1 MLASAFPTERLNLE
15 VLVMDNVK
23 RVPVLDIHVMSDEEW
38 NKLTKKNKAEVQ
50 TMSDVMTVENTE
62 MQIREYNG
70 QRVVTF
76 KDIDRVHERVSG
88 TARRAFSK
96 NRKRFLE
103 GTDYFMLKPS
113 GNPNVQNTYIRNLSI
128 PNKGITVLTETGY
141 LMIVKTFTDDLS
153 WSVQRQLV
161 NNYFE
166 KRVVQNVVDEAPKID
181 KDKEQLID
189 RLMIDTSNRPRVPL
203 IENWYQRN
211 IGRIERICKIVNI
224 PKKVLY
230 HLLLKRLGEKYDLD
244 VAKGIYTETVGV
256 EPKYAMEIVS
266 FFPELGEMADGLLD
280 RIEKNIYY

>member
-1 MLASAFPTERLNLE
+1 
-15 VLVMDNVK
+15 
-23 RVPVLDIHVMSDEEW
+23 
-38 NKLTKKNKAEVQ
+38 
-50 TMSDVMTVENTE
+50 MSDVMTVENTE

-76 KDIDRVHERVSG
+76 KDIDRVHERASG
-88 TARRAFSK
+88 TAKRAFSK
-96 NRKRFLE
+96 NRKRFVE

-113 GNPNVQNTYIRNLSI
+113 ENSKVQNMYFCNITI
-128 PNKGITVLTETGY
+128 PTRGITVLTETGY

-166 KRVVQNVVDEAPKID
+166 KRVVKNVVDEIPKIN

-189 RLMIDTSNRPRVPL
+189 RLMIDTSDRPKVPL
-203 IENWYQRN
+203 IENWYERN
-211 IGRIERICKIVNI
+211 IGRIERICEIVKI

-244 VAKGIYTETVGV
+244 AAKGIYTETVGI

-280 RIEKNIYY
+280 RIEKNIYH

>member
-1 MLASAFPTERLNLE
+1 
-15 VLVMDNVK
+15 
-23 RVPVLDIHVMSDEEW
+23 
-38 NKLTKKNKAEVQ
+38 
-50 TMSDVMTVENTE
+50 MSDVMTVENTE

-76 KDIDRVHERVSG
+76 KDIDRVHQRKSG
-88 TARRAFSK
+88 TAKASFRRNKKYFQDGLDYIVLTK
-96 NRKRFLE
+96 DNVN
-103 GTDYFMLKPS
+103 GTQS
-113 GNPNVQNTYIRNLSI
+113 TIGNI
-128 PNKGITVLTETGY
+128 PPRGITLLTETGY

-166 KRVVQNVVDEAPKID
+166 KRVVQNVVDEVPKID
-181 KDKEQLID
+181 KDKGRLID
-189 RLMIDTSNRPRVPL
+189 RLMIDTSDRPRVPL

-211 IGRIERICKIVNI
+211 TGRIERICKIVNI

-230 HLLLKRLGEKYDLD
+230 HLLLKRLGEKYNLD
-244 VAKGIYTETVGV
+244 AAKGIYTETVGA

>member
-1 MLASAFPTERLNLE
+1 
-15 VLVMDNVK
+15 
-23 RVPVLDIHVMSDEEW
+23 
-38 NKLTKKNKAEVQ
+38 
-50 TMSDVMTVENTE
+50 MSDVMTVENTE

-76 KDIDRVHERVSG
+76 KDIDRVHERVNG

-96 NRKRFLE
+96 NRKRFIE

-113 GNPNVQNTYIRNLSI
+113 ENPNVQNTYIRNLSI
-128 PNKGITVLTETGY
+128 PNKGITLLTETGY

-166 KRVVQNVVDEAPKID
+166 KRSQPIIEEYPRID
-181 KDKEQLID
+181 RDKEQLID
-189 RLMIDTSNRPRVPL
+189 RLMIDTSDRPKVPL

-211 IGRIERICKIVNI
+211 IGRIERICEIVKI
-224 PKKVLY
+224 PKKTLY
-230 HLLLKRLGEKYDLD
+230 HILLKRLGEKYDLD
-244 VAKGIYTETVGV
+244 AAKGIYIETVGL

>member
-1 MLASAFPTERLNLE
+1 MN
-15 VLVMDNVK
+15 
-23 RVPVLDIHVMSDEEW
+23 
-38 NKLTKKNKAEVQ
+38 
-50 TMSDVMTVENTE
+50 DVMTVENTE

-76 KDIDRVHERVSG
+76 KDIDRVHARKSG
-88 TARRAFSK
+88 TAKASFRRNKKYFQDGLDYIVLTK
-96 NRKRFLE
+96 GNVN
-103 GTDYFMLKPS
+103 GTQS
-113 GNPNVQNTYIRNLSI
+113 TIGNI
-128 PNKGITVLTETGY
+128 PPRGITLLTETGY

-166 KRVVQNVVDEAPKID
+166 KRVVQNVVEEAPKID

-189 RLMIDTSNRPRVPL
+189 RLMIDTSDRPKVPL

-211 IGRIERICKIVNI
+211 IGRIERICEIVKI

-230 HLLLKRLGEKYDLD
+230 HLLLKRLGEKYDLN
-244 VAKGIYTETVGV
+244 AARGIYIETVGI

-266 FFPELGEMADGLLD
+266 FFPELGEMTDGLLD
-280 RIEKNIYY
+280 RIEKNIYH

>member
-1 MLASAFPTERLNLE
+1 
-15 VLVMDNVK
+15 
-23 RVPVLDIHVMSDEEW
+23 
-38 NKLTKKNKAEVQ
+38 
-50 TMSDVMTVENTE
+50 MSDVMTVENTE

-76 KDIDRVHERVSG
+76 KDIDRVHERKSG
-88 TARRAFSK
+88 TAKASFRRNKKYFQDGLDYIVLTK
-96 NRKRFLE
+96 DNVN
-103 GTDYFMLKPS
+103 GTQS
-113 GNPNVQNTYIRNLSI
+113 TIGNI
-128 PNKGITVLTETGY
+128 PPRGITLLTETGY

-166 KRVVQNVVDEAPKID
+166 KRVVHNVVDEVPKID

-189 RLMIDTSNRPRVPL
+189 RLMIDTSDRPRVPL

-230 HLLLKRLGEKYDLD
+230 HLLLKRLGEKYNLD
-244 VAKGIYTETVGV
+244 AAKGIYTETVGT

-266 FFPELGEMADGLLD
+266 FFPELAEMADGLLD

>member
-1 MLASAFPTERLNLE
+1 
-15 VLVMDNVK
+15 
-23 RVPVLDIHVMSDEEW
+23 
-38 NKLTKKNKAEVQ
+38 
-50 TMSDVMTVENTE
+50 MSDVMTVENTE

-76 KDIDRVHERVSG
+76 KDIDRVHERVNG

-96 NRKRFLE
+96 NRKRFIE

-113 GNPNVQNTYIRNLSI
+113 ENPNVQNTYIRNLSI
-128 PNKGITVLTETGY
+128 PNKGITLLTETGY

-166 KRVVQNVVDEAPKID
+166 KRSQPIIEEYPRID
-181 KDKEQLID
+181 RDKEQLID
-189 RLMIDTSNRPRVPL
+189 RLMIDTSDRPKVPL

-211 IGRIERICKIVNI
+211 IGRIERICEIEKI
-224 PKKVLY
+224 PKKTLY
-230 HLLLKRLGEKYDLD
+230 HILLKRLGEKYDLD
-244 VAKGIYTETVGV
+244 AAKGIYIETVGL

-280 RIEKNIYY
+280 RIEKNVYY

>member
-1 MLASAFPTERLNLE
+1 
-15 VLVMDNVK
+15 
-23 RVPVLDIHVMSDEEW
+23 
-38 NKLTKKNKAEVQ
+38 
-50 TMSDVMTVENTE
+50 MSDVMTVENTE

-76 KDIDRVHERVSG
+76 KDIDRVHQRKSG
-88 TARRAFSK
+88 TAKASFRRNKKYFK
-96 NRKRFLE
+96 DGLDYIVLTKDNVN
-103 GTDYFMLKPS
+103 GTQS
-113 GNPNVQNTYIRNLSI
+113 TIGNI
-128 PNKGITVLTETGY
+128 PPRGITLLTQTGY

-166 KRVVQNVVDEAPKID
+166 KRVVQNVVDEVPKID
-181 KDKEQLID
+181 KDKELLID
-189 RLMIDTSNRPRVPL
+189 RLMIDTSDRPRVPI

-230 HLLLKRLGEKYDLD
+230 HLLLKRLGEKYNLD
-244 VAKGIYTETVGV
+244 AAKGIYTETVGA

>member
-1 MLASAFPTERLNLE
+1 
-15 VLVMDNVK
+15 
-23 RVPVLDIHVMSDEEW
+23 
-38 NKLTKKNKAEVQ
+38 
-50 TMSDVMTVENTE
+50 MSDVMTVENTE

-76 KDIDRVHERVSG
+76 KDIDRVHQRKSG
-88 TARRAFSK
+88 TAKASFRRNKKYFQDGLDYIVLTK
-96 NRKRFLE
+96 DNVN
-103 GTDYFMLKPS
+103 GT
-113 GNPNVQNTYIRNLSI
+113 LSTIGKI
-128 PNKGITVLTETGY
+128 PPRGITLLTETGY
-141 LMIVKTFTDDLS
+141 LMIVKTFTDNLS

-166 KRVVQNVVDEAPKID
+166 KRVMQNVVDEAPKID
-181 KDKEQLID
+181 KDKELLID
-189 RLMIDTSNRPRVPL
+189 CLMIDTSDRPRVPL

-244 VAKGIYTETVGV
+244 AAKGIYTETVGV

>member
-1 MLASAFPTERLNLE
+1 
-15 VLVMDNVK
+15 
-23 RVPVLDIHVMSDEEW
+23 
-38 NKLTKKNKAEVQ
+38 
-50 TMSDVMTVENTE
+50 MSDVMTVENTE

-76 KDIDRVHERVSG
+76 KDIDRVHQRSNG
-88 TARRAFSK
+88 MAKKAF
-96 NRKRFLE
+96 NRNKKRFIE
-103 GTDYFMLKPS
+103 GTDYFMLKQGEDS
-113 GNPNVQNTYIRNLSI
+113 KVHEMDFCNIAI
-128 PNKGITVLTETGY
+128 PTRGITVLTETGY

-166 KRVVQNVVDEAPKID
+166 KRIVQNVVDEAPKID

-189 RLMIDTSNRPRVPL
+189 RLMIDTSDRPRVPL

-211 IGRIERICKIVNI
+211 IGRIERICEIVKI
-224 PKKVLY
+224 PKKTLY
-230 HLLLKRLGEKYDLD
+230 HILLKRLGEKYDLD
-244 VAKGIYTETVGV
+244 AAKGIYIETVGL

-280 RIEKNIYY
+280 RIEKNVYY

>member
-1 MLASAFPTERLNLE
+1 
-15 VLVMDNVK
+15 
-23 RVPVLDIHVMSDEEW
+23 
-38 NKLTKKNKAEVQ
+38 
-50 TMSDVMTVENTE
+50 MSDVMTVENTE

-76 KDIDRVHERVSG
+76 KDIDRVHERKSG
-88 TARRAFSK
+88 TAKASFRRNKKYFQDGLDYIVLTK
-96 NRKRFLE
+96 DNVN
-103 GTDYFMLKPS
+103 GTQS
-113 GNPNVQNTYIRNLSI
+113 TIGNI
-128 PNKGITVLTETGY
+128 PPRGITLLTETGY

-166 KRVVQNVVDEAPKID
+166 KRSQPIIEEYPRID
-181 KDKEQLID
+181 RDKEQLID
-189 RLMIDTSNRPRVPL
+189 RLMIDTSDRPKVPL

-211 IGRIERICKIVNI
+211 IGRIERICKIADI

-244 VAKGIYTETVGV
+244 AAKGIYIETVGV

>member
-1 MLASAFPTERLNLE
+1 
-15 VLVMDNVK
+15 
-23 RVPVLDIHVMSDEEW
+23 
-38 NKLTKKNKAEVQ
+38 
-50 TMSDVMTVENTE
+50 MSDVMTVENTE

-76 KDIDRVHERVSG
+76 KDIDRVHERKSG
-88 TARRAFSK
+88 TAKASFRRNKKYFQDGLDYIVLTK
-96 NRKRFLE
+96 DNVN
-103 GTDYFMLKPS
+103 GTQS
-113 GNPNVQNTYIRNLSI
+113 TIGNI
-128 PNKGITVLTETGY
+128 PPRGITLLTETGY

-166 KRVVQNVVDEAPKID
+166 KRVVKNVVDEVPKID
-181 KDKEQLID
+181 KDKELLID
-189 RLMIDTSNRPRVPL
+189 RLMIDTSDRPRVPL

-230 HLLLKRLGEKYDLD
+230 HLLLKRLGEKYNLD
-244 VAKGIYTETVGV
+244 AAKGIYTETVGA

-266 FFPELGEMADGLLD
+266 FFPELAEMADGLLD

>member
-1 MLASAFPTERLNLE
+1 
-15 VLVMDNVK
+15 
-23 RVPVLDIHVMSDEEW
+23 
-38 NKLTKKNKAEVQ
+38 
-50 TMSDVMTVENTE
+50 MSDVMTVENTE

-76 KDIDRVHERVSG
+76 KDIDRVHQRKSG
-88 TARRAFSK
+88 TAKASFRRNKKYFQDGLDYIVLTK
-96 NRKRFLE
+96 DNVN
-103 GTDYFMLKPS
+103 GTQS
-113 GNPNVQNTYIRNLSI
+113 TIGNI
-128 PNKGITVLTETGY
+128 PPRGITLLTKTGY

-166 KRVVQNVVDEAPKID
+166 KRVVQNVVDEVPKID
-181 KDKEQLID
+181 KDKELLID
-189 RLMIDTSNRPRVPL
+189 RLMIDTSDRPRVPL

-211 IGRIERICKIVNI
+211 IGRIERICKMVNI

-230 HLLLKRLGEKYDLD
+230 HLLLKRLGEKYNLD
-244 VAKGIYTETVGV
+244 AAKGIYTETVGT

-266 FFPELGEMADGLLD
+266 FFPELAEMADGLLD

>member
-1 MLASAFPTERLNLE
+1 MN
-15 VLVMDNVK
+15 
-23 RVPVLDIHVMSDEEW
+23 
-38 NKLTKKNKAEVQ
+38 
-50 TMSDVMTVENTE
+50 DVMTVENTE

-76 KDIDRVHERVSG
+76 KDIDRVHQRKSG
-88 TARRAFSK
+88 TSYRNFNRNKKYFIEGEDYMKVCSDEIRRSK
-96 NRKRFLE
+96 IFDVSNKTR
-103 GTDYFMLKPS
+103 
-113 GNPNVQNTYIRNLSI
+113 GNVTLI
-128 PNKGITVLTETGY
+128 TETGY
-141 LMIVKTFTDDLS
+141 LMIVKSFTDDLS

-166 KRVVQNVVDEAPKID
+166 KRVMQNVVDEAPKID

-189 RLMIDTSNRPRVPL
+189 RLMIDTSDRPRVPL

-211 IGRIERICKIVNI
+211 IGRIERICKIADI

-244 VAKGIYTETVGV
+244 AAKGIYIETVGV

>member
-1 MLASAFPTERLNLE
+1 MN
-15 VLVMDNVK
+15 
-23 RVPVLDIHVMSDEEW
+23 
-38 NKLTKKNKAEVQ
+38 
-50 TMSDVMTVENTE
+50 DVMTVENTE

-76 KDIDRVHERVSG
+76 KDIDRVHERKSG
-88 TARRAFSK
+88 TAKASFRRNKKYFQDGLDYIVLTK
-96 NRKRFLE
+96 DNVN
-103 GTDYFMLKPS
+103 GTQS
-113 GNPNVQNTYIRNLSI
+113 TIGNI
-128 PNKGITVLTETGY
+128 PPRGITLLTETGY

-166 KRVVQNVVDEAPKID
+166 KRSQPIIEEYPRID
-181 KDKEQLID
+181 RDKEQLID
-189 RLMIDTSNRPRVPL
+189 RLMIDTSDRPKVPL

-244 VAKGIYTETVGV
+244 AAKGIYTETVGV

-266 FFPELGEMADGLLD
+266 FFPELGEMADRLLD